1 MSTTENNIKS
11 YWAFVK
17 AGTGNFIRVTIQADT
32 PYNAL
37 QILKNTYGDNLQ
49 SGPAL
54 VS

>member
-1 MSTTENNIKS
+1 MAMEMKQ

-17 AGTGNFIRVTIQADT
+17 TGSGGFIKVFVTADS

-37 QILKNTYGDNLQ
+37 QILKNTYGAQLQ
-49 SGPAL
+49 SGPSL